1 MKLVELF
8 VNVMMEMTM
17 SRKNRYHF
25 TSKQK
30 QIWAKLYMAALRTGK
45 GPVASWIKRY
55 DKLMADKL
63 KILNS
68 I

>member
-1 MKLVELF
+1 
-8 VNVMMEMTM
+8 M